1 MDQKTGQLVIS
12 SIPTKRAGEQM
23 LTYLQNLMKKVPI
36 EQIEKK
42 VEILPATLAKNISEA
57 NGRKI
62 ASDLVQMGVI
72 ACYIDPFAPKPVSED
87 NIQDENVKKENF
99 GKSILMMLKNYMNKS
114 HA

>member
-23 LTYLQNLMKKVPI
+23 LMYLKDLMKKVPM

-42 VEILPATLAKNISEA
+42 VQTLPVTLAKNISEE

-72 ACYIDPFAPKPVSED
+72 ACYIDPFAPKPVSSV
-87 NIQDENVKKENF
+87 NISEREEKKDFF
-99 GKSILMMLKNYMNKS
+99 GKSLLMMLKGYVRK
-114 HA
+114 